1 LTTATRFVVLFG
13 TLGCAATAFRA
24 NPNATGGGRVEL
36 SSTVEQMGPLK
47 VGQPCPTFG
56 GMTLD
61 NRTVSLRKLLS
72 PDEGPPV
79 AAVVIS
85 FFASYCEPCKQ
96 HLPAIERAVATS
108 KDVRGVLID
117 YGEKPEIV
125 APFVESHR
133 LTLPVIADKFTK
145 IAARLGV
152 GRVLPR
158 TVVVDRNGNVSAI
171 FEREGDDFDSA
182 LPVAI
187 EAVRNTR

>member
-1 LTTATRFVVLFG
+1 
-13 TLGCAATAFRA
+13 
-24 NPNATGGGRVEL
+24 
-36 SSTVEQMGPLK
+36 MGPLK

-61 NRTVSLRKLLS
+61 NRAVSLGKLLS
-72 PDEGPPV
+72 PDEGSPA

-96 HLPAIERAVATS
+96 HLPAIERAVATG

-117 YGEKPEIV
+117 YGEKPEV
-125 APFVESHR
+125 AAPFVESQK

-152 GRVLPR
+152 GKALPR
-158 TVVVDRNGNVSAI
+158 TLVVDRNGNVSAI

-182 LPVAI
+182 LRAAI
-187 EAVRNTR
+187 ESVRRAK